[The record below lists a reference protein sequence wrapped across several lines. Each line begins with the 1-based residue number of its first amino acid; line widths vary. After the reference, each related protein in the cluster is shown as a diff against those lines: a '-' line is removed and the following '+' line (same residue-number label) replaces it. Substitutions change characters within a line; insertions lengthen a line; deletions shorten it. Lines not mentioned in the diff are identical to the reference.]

1 MQKFKVQIETEFITL
16 TNLLKFAGVV
26 MSGGQA
32 HELIEEGLV
41 VMSGGQA
48 HELIEE
54 GLVSL
59 NGQPVNEKRKKIR
72 AGDVVKVKDLAEIT
86 VENEN

>member
-1 MQKFKVQIETEFITL
+1 MQKLKVQIETEFITL

-41 VMSGGQA
+41 
-48 HELIEE
+48 
-54 GLVSL
+54 SL
-59 NGQPVNEKRKKIR
+59 NGQLVSEKSKKIR

>member
-1 MQKFKVQIETEFITL
+1 MQKLKVQIETEFITL

-32 HELIEEGLV
+32 HELIKEG
-41 VMSGGQA
+41 
-48 HELIEE
+48 I
-54 GLVSL
+54 VSL
-59 NGQPVNEKRKKIR
+59 NGQPVSEKRKKIR
-72 AGDVVKVKDLAEIT
+72 AGDVVKVNDLAEIT

>member
-1 MQKFKVQIETEFITL
+1 MQKLKVQIETEFITL

-41 VMSGGQA
+41 
-48 HELIEE
+48 
-54 GLVSL
+54 SL
-59 NGQPVNEKRKKIR
+59 NGHPVSEKRKKIR

>member
-1 MQKFKVQIETEFITL
+1 MQKLKVQIENEFITL

-32 HELIEEGLV
+32 HE
-41 VMSGGQA
+41 M
-48 HELIEE
+48 IEE

-59 NGQPVNEKRKKIR
+59 NGKPVSEKRKKIR
-72 AGDVVKVKDLAEIT
+72 AGDVVRVKDLAEIT

>member
-1 MQKFKVQIETEFITL
+1 MQKLKVQIETEFITL

-32 HELIEEGLV
+32 HELIKEG
-41 VMSGGQA
+41 
-48 HELIEE
+48 I
-54 GLVSL
+54 VSL
-59 NGQPVNEKRKKIR
+59 NGQPVSEKRKKIR
-72 AGDVVKVKDLAEIT
+72 AGDVVIVKDLAEIT

>member
-1 MQKFKVQIETEFITL
+1 MQKLKVQLETEFITL

-32 HELIEEGLV
+32 HE
-41 VMSGGQA
+41 M
-48 HELIEE
+48 IEE

-59 NGQPVNEKRKKIR
+59 NGQSVSEKRKKIR

>member
-1 MQKFKVQIETEFITL
+1 MKKLKVQIETEFITI

-41 VMSGGQA
+41 
-48 HELIEE
+48 I
-54 GLVSL
+54 L
-59 NGQPVNEKRKKIR
+59 NGQPVSEKRKKIR

>member
-1 MQKFKVQIETEFITL
+1 MQKLQVQIETEFITL

-26 MSGGQA
+26 MSGGQ
-32 HELIEEGLV
+32 E
-41 VMSGGQA
+41 

-59 NGQPVNEKRKKIR
+59 NGQPVSEKRKKIR
-72 AGDVVKVKDLAEIT
+72 GGDVVKVKNLAEIT
-86 VENEN
+86 VKNEN

>member
-1 MQKFKVQIETEFITL
+1 MQKLKVQIETEFITL

-32 HELIEEGLV
+32 HELIEEW
-41 VMSGGQA
+41 
-48 HELIEE
+48 
-54 GLVSL
+54 LVSL
-59 NGQPVNEKRKKIR
+59 NGQPVSEKRKKIR

>member
-1 MQKFKVQIETEFITL
+1 MQKLKVQIETEFITL

-41 VMSGGQA
+41 R
-48 HELIEE
+48 
-54 GLVSL
+54 L
-59 NGQPVNEKRKKIR
+59 NGQPVSEKRKKIR

>member
-1 MQKFKVQIETEFITL
+1 MQKLKVQIETEFITL

-41 VMSGGQA
+41 
-48 HELIEE
+48 I
-54 GLVSL
+54 L
-59 NGQPVNEKRKKIR
+59 NGQPVSEKRKKIY